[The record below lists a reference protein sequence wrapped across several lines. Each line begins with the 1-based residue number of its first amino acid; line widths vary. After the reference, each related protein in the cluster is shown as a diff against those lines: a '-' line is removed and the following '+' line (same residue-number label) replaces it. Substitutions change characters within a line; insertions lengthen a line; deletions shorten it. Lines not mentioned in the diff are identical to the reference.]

1 MKTYLTRKDAE
12 SILDVIN
19 KLSDHDV
26 FLLEVDNSSGIG
38 STITL
43 TVDIN
48 YNNLAGKF
56 ITEIGSID
64 NW

>member
-12 SILDVIN
+12 SILDVMN

>member
-1 MKTYLTRKDAE
+1 MKSYITRKDAE
-12 SILDVIN
+12 SILDAMN

-26 FLLEVDNSSGIG
+26 FLLEVDSSSGIG

-56 ITEIGSID
+56 ITEIGSVD